1 MGHAVRCEGDHMLQ
15 LLLLLA
21 GTGIIFLILC
31 SFYQG
36 NGVKALILSIT
47 AFFSLYAIV
56 SALLFWADVFSILTT
71 LVICCVVALAAAIF
85 LLLAGKLRIAVPE
98 MRIRQYVIPI
108 LVICMSLPL
117 VSGKFE
123 LFGMGQDEGVYQIKA
138 INLIYGI
145 TDNRLDFA
153 EYEAL
158 ATEAEKDF
166 FYAEV
171 KQYLVGFYMDSEV
184 DEYPT
189 YSPEDSSSP
198 VTGVFHG
205 IPNFPALLALSGSIF
220 GISHMSLIQT
230 LFWLCGI
237 LLVFMIAEN
246 FRWKSSTKILST
258 VLVAVSP
265 ILVWTTK
272 SALTETFQ
280 FLLIAGYLYFMTEE
294 RKWSS
299 MGAAAAIITFSF
311 FHVTASVYMPMVIAL
326 FYFAFLWS
334 KKREYLLAGIFCLL
348 GYGFGITMMAHV
360 SPYYTYSNLSI
371 SLYRVI
377 PFMTTENCLLII
389 WIVIVMA
396 GIFFTLCYKRG
407 WGKEL
412 CLPSRERMWQWVI
425 RLISLAWFAWIV
437 YLWIQKFNSNGG
449 ILESLQGLTAAAFV
463 YVTGLIIL
471 PVGFIRMLWR
481 PKEIIRDT
489 KQLVVGGAFLY
500 CIMFYSAF
508 LSSHTSE
515 YYYYARYLA
524 PYIPIAVLWAG
535 MYLDGI
541 KVWMKMS
548 ILGLSLMLLAPF
560 EYTLATQKDDSL
572 ITWETLEDL
581 AFHIEPDSVVLLDD
595 EMMRTLFF
603 PLRAMTGAKVYL
615 RNGTLTEQT
624 ETVRDL
630 GKHVY
635 YISCANTLVSK
646 VDGSILYKQKYIV
659 SADLGEYHGRY
670 IPLPLSFSQKM
681 KEINL
686 YSCYEEERLQ
696 YSMVDGV
703 FPMSGFS
710 GLSENYRWT
719 VEEFVT
725 LECHLEK
732 ADYQINIQCAFD
744 LPYSRINPEGYEIE
758 IFVDGVSAGTISSE
772 SIEASTFTLDIP
784 KELVTGGATKIE
796 IHAPLWE
803 ASLVTQGDDR
813 RLGIPVQSVTFDKRG
828 D

>member
-1 MGHAVRCEGDHMLQ
+1 MLQ
-15 LLLLLA
+15 LLLVLV
-21 GTGIIFLILC
+21 GTGILFLILC
-31 SFYQG
+31 SSYQE
-36 NGVKALILSIT
+36 NGVKALLLSIT
-47 AFFSLYAIV
+47 AFFSLYGIV
-56 SALLFWADVFSILTT
+56 SALLFWVDVFSILTT

-98 MRIRQYVIPI
+98 MRIRQYAIPI
-108 LVICMSLPL
+108 LVICLSLPL

-123 LFGMGQDEGVYQIKA
+123 LYGMGQDEGVYQTQA

-166 FYAEV
+166 FQWEV
-171 KQYLVGFYMDSEV
+171 ETFLVGFYTESEFGG
-184 DEYPT
+184 YPT

-237 LLVFMIAEN
+237 LLVFMIGEN
-246 FRWKSSTKILST
+246 FRWKSSTKIMST

-280 FLLIAGYLYFMTEE
+280 FLLIAAYLYFMTEE

-311 FHVTASVYMPMVIAL
+311 FHVTASVYMPMVMAL

-334 KKREYLLAGIFCLL
+334 KKREHLLAGILCLL
-348 GYGFGITMMAHV
+348 GYGLGITMMAYV
-360 SPYYTYSNLSI
+360 SPHYVYSNLAK

-389 WIVIVMA
+389 GAVIVIV
-396 GIFFTLCYKRG
+396 GIFFALCYKKG

-412 CLPSRERMWQWVI
+412 CLPSRERMWQWLI
-425 RLISLAWFAWIV
+425 RLVSFAWFAWIV
-437 YLWIQKFNSNGG
+437 YLWIQKVDSNGG
-449 ILESLQGLTAAAFV
+449 ILKSLQGLTAAAFV
-463 YVTGLIIL
+463 YVTGLVIL
-471 PVGFIRMLWR
+471 PLGFIRMLWR
-481 PKEIIRDT
+481 PKEMIRDT
-489 KQLVVGGAFLY
+489 KQMVMGGAFLY
-500 CIMFYSAF
+500 CVMIYSAF
-508 LSSHTSE
+508 LYSHTSE

-541 KVWMKMS
+541 RGWIKIS

-560 EYTLATQKDDSL
+560 EYTLATQKDDTL
-572 ITWETLEDL
+572 VTWETLEDL
-581 AFHIEPDSVVLLDD
+581 AAHIEPDSVVFLDD
-595 EMMRTLFF
+595 ELMRPLFL

-615 RNGTLTEQT
+615 RNGALTEQT

-635 YISCANTLVSK
+635 YISSTNTLISK
-646 VDGSILYKQKYIV
+646 VEGSILYKQKNIE
-659 SADLGEYHGRY
+659 SADLGEDHGRY
-670 IPLPLSFSQKM
+670 IPLPLSFSQKV
-681 KEINL
+681 KAINL

-710 GLSENYRWT
+710 GLSEDYRWT
-719 VEEFVT
+719 AEEFVA

-732 ADYQINIQCAFD
+732 VDYRINIQCAFN
-744 LPYSRINPEGYEIE
+744 LPFNRIDPEGYEIE
-758 IFVDGVSAGTISSE
+758 IFVDGVSAGTISAD
-772 SIEASTFTLDIP
+772 SIEALTFTLDIP
-784 KELVTGGATKIE
+784 KELIAGGATEIE

-803 ASLVTQGDDR
+803 ASIITEGDN
-813 RLGIPVQSVTFDKRG
+813 RLFGIPVHSITFDKRE

>member
-15 LLLLLA
+15 VLLLLT
-21 GTGIIFLILC
+21 GTGIIFMILC
-31 SFYQG
+31 SYYQE
-36 NGVKALILSIT
+36 NGVKALLLSIT
-47 AFFSLYAIV
+47 AFFSLYGIV
-56 SALLFWADVFSILTT
+56 SALLFWVDVFSILTT
-71 LVICCVVALAAAIF
+71 LVICCGVALAVAIF
-85 LLLAGKLRIAVPE
+85 LLLTGKMRIAVPE
-98 MRIRQYVIPI
+98 MRIRQYAIPI
-108 LVICMSLPL
+108 LVICLSLPL

-123 LFGMGQDEGVYQIKA
+123 LFGMGQDEGVYQTQA

-153 EYEAL
+153 EYETL
-158 ATEAEKDF
+158 TTEEEKNF
-166 FYAEV
+166 FQSEV
-171 KQYLVGFYMDSEV
+171 EAYLVGFYTESKYGG
-184 DEYPT
+184 YPT

-198 VTGVFHG
+198 IFGVFHG

-220 GISHMSLIQT
+220 GISHMTLIQT

-237 LLVFMIAEN
+237 LLVFMIGEN

-280 FLLIAGYLYFMTEE
+280 FLLISAYLYFMTEE

-334 KKREYLLAGIFCLL
+334 KKREYLLAGILCLL
-348 GYGFGITMMAHV
+348 GYGLGITMMAHV
-360 SPYYTYSNLSI
+360 NPRYTYVNLSQ

-412 CLPSRERMWQWVI
+412 CLPSRERMWQRVI
-425 RLISLAWFAWIV
+425 RLVSFAWIAWIV
-437 YLWIQKFNSNGG
+437 YLWIQEFNSNGG

-489 KQLVVGGAFLY
+489 KHLVVGGAFLY

-508 LSSHTSE
+508 LYSYTRE

-560 EYTLATQKDDSL
+560 EYTLATQKDDSR

-581 AFHIEPDSVVLLDD
+581 AFHIEPDSVVLLDG

-603 PLRAMTGAKVYL
+603 PLQAMTGAKVYP
-615 RNGTLTEQT
+615 RNGALTEQT
-624 ETVRDL
+624 ETVKAL

-635 YISCANTLVSK
+635 YVYSTNAMVSR
-646 VDGSILYKQKYIV
+646 VEGSILYKQKYIV
-659 SADLGEYHGRY
+659 SQDFGEDHGIY

-686 YSCYEEERLQ
+686 YSCYDEEIQ
-696 YSMVDGV
+696 YSMVDEI

-710 GLSENYRWT
+710 EPERNHRWT
-719 VEEFVT
+719 MEEFVA
-725 LECHLEK
+725 LECYLEK
-732 ADYQINIQCAFD
+732 ADYRISIQCAFD
-744 LPYSRINPEGYEIE
+744 IPYNRINPEGYEIE

-772 SIEASTFTLDIP
+772 SIEASTFTLNIP
-784 KELVTGGATKIE
+784 KELITGGATKIE

-813 RLGIPVQSVTFDKRG
+813 WLGIPVQSVTFDKRE